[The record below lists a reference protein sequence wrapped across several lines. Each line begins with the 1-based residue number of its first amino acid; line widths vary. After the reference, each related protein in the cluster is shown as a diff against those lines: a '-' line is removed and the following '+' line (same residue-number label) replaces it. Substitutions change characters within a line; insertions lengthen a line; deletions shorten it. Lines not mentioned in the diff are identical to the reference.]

1 MEPTVFI
8 GFILA
13 IALGALIGTERE
25 LPWAGTKL
33 GWATGFGGIRT
44 FATIS
49 FFGAICAWF
58 DKILGVN
65 IWIAIGA
72 IISGLFVLASYIYA
86 SFQRDK
92 MGATSE
98 YAAIIA
104 YFIGVIAMLW
114 HYTTAVILSIFLLLL
129 LSAKEYFAK
138 LKSRFSRKELG
149 DTLKF
154 AVIALVILP
163 LLPDQKYSLIDMMNW
178 FYSGHLSWTH
188 PILSVHF
195 FNPYGIWFF
204 VVVMAGVEYAG
215 FILSKTIG
223 AKSGIIA
230 AGAIGGLISST
241 ATTIAMT
248 KKSNEHPEH
257 RNSYVVA
264 TLIASC
270 IMFLRVLIVA
280 AVIYPRILETIT
292 RPALFMLLGL
302 TGMTLYY
309 FFESRNERIPV
320 QDDEKKESYE
330 SPFQLVPALQF
341 AWLIVVVKFISNLG
355 AIYKDIVP
363 LEVSNY
369 FLGIISG
376 FADVDAINL
385 TSSEW
390 ARDGILPLLVASTT
404 ILLAVISNNCFKAW
418 VAYHSW
424 ESIFWKKV
432 LHGFS
437 VSIILGLCVIVIM
450 NLLK

>member
-1 MEPTVFI
+1 M
-8 GFILA
+8 
-13 IALGALIGTERE
+13 
-25 LPWAGTKL
+25 
-33 GWATGFGGIRT
+33 
-44 FATIS
+44 
-49 FFGAICAWF
+49 
-58 DKILGVN
+58 
-65 IWIAIGA
+65 
-72 IISGLFVLASYIYA
+72 
-86 SFQRDK
+86 
-92 MGATSE
+92 
-98 YAAIIA
+98 
-104 YFIGVIAMLW
+104 
-114 HYTTAVILSIFLLLL
+114 ILSIFLLLL

-341 AWLIVVVKFISNLG
+341 A
-355 AIYKDIVP
+355 
-363 LEVSNY
+363 
-369 FLGIISG
+369 
-376 FADVDAINL
+376 
-385 TSSEW
+385 
-390 ARDGILPLLVASTT
+390 
-404 ILLAVISNNCFKAW
+404 
-418 VAYHSW
+418 
-424 ESIFWKKV
+424 
-432 LHGFS
+432 
-437 VSIILGLCVIVIM
+437 
-450 NLLK
+450 

>member
-13 IALGALIGTERE
+13 IALGGLIGTERE
-25 LPWAGTKL
+25 LPWAGIKP
-33 GWATGFGGIRT
+33 GGASGFWGIRT

-58 DKILGVN
+58 DIMLKVN
-65 IWIAIGA
+65 IWIIIGA
-72 IISGLFVLASYIYA
+72 IISGLFVLASYIYS

-98 YAAIIA
+98 YAAIIT
-104 YFIGVIAMLW
+104 YFIGVISMLGQ
-114 HYTTAVILSIFLLLL
+114 YTAAVILAIFLLLL
-129 LSAKEYFAK
+129 LSAKEYFSR
-138 LKSRFSRKELG
+138 LKARFSRKELG
-149 DTLKF
+149 DSLKF

-163 LLPDQKYSLIDMMNW
+163 LLPDQKYSLIDIMNW
-178 FYSGHLSWTH
+178 LYSGHLSWSH
-188 PILSVHF
+188 PMLNVHF
-195 FNPYGIWFF
+195 FNPHSIWFF
-204 VVVMAGVEYAG
+204 VVVMTGVEYAG

-248 KKSNEHPEH
+248 KKSKEHPEH

-264 TLIASC
+264 TLLSSC

-280 AVIYPRILETIT
+280 AVIYPKILESIT
-292 RPALFMLLGL
+292 LPAIFMFLGLFGMALF
-302 TGMTLYY
+302 Y
-309 FFESRNERIPV
+309 FYESRQEKVPV
-320 QDDEKKESYE
+320 YEDEKKESYE
-330 SPFQLVPALQF
+330 SPFQLLPALQF
-341 AWLIVVVKFISNLG
+341 AGLIVIVKFLSNLG
-355 AIYKDIVP
+355 TIYKDIVP

-369 FLGIISG
+369 FLGVVSG

-390 ARDGILPLLVASTT
+390 ARDGMLPLIVASTT
-404 ILLAVISNNCFKAW
+404 ILLAVISNNSFKAW
-418 VAYHSW
+418 VSYNSW
-424 ESIFWKKV
+424 EKEYWKKV
-432 LHGFS
+432 LTGFS
-437 VSIILGLCVIVIM
+437 VSIILGLIIIGIM
-450 NLLK
+450 NYMN